1 MLQFHH
7 DTFVSLSFTLD
18 AAFTSC
24 RCFVDCISHHC
35 LEQNCSPSWSL
46 PSTISSIGKLGMQSL
61 RYTPNISNTSSSSFK
76 QKQRADRFASL
87 PASYTGPLTTQQK
100 SILSKPIAELVKEVQ
115 NNITSPIDILRTY
128 GKTTRAA
135 HARTNCVTELLLPDA
150 ESWSQSP
157 DVNLKGPLAGIPV
170 SLKDS
175 IAVGGF
181 DVTVGYSMHA
191 NKPYAEDGIMVKLL
205 KRAGAIPHAK
215 TALPITLLSFE
226 STNSLWGIA
235 KNPHNTK
242 YSPGGSTGGEGAL
255 LALNGS
261 RIGIG
266 SDVAGSVR
274 APAAWSG
281 IFSLRCSTGRW
292 PKMGMNTSM
301 PGQEGI
307 PSVFSPMA
315 RTLDD
320 LTYFAKSLIGM
331 KPWEV
336 DYTVHPIPWRDEVY
350 TAARENK
357 KLRIGLMSTDGVCR
371 PSPAIKRGL
380 DLTVAALKKAGH
392 EIVPIEVTDFPATA
406 TPANALQIASVLLCG
421 DGGKTFKSF
430 FRSFE
435 TNDPGAAQIYGY
447 MALPRPIKYLWYLYV
462 RYVRGDPLW
471 ASLLRYFHPLS
482 AVQNWSWVAKREA
495 FRATWFSWLN
505 PSHDQH
511 KFDFILCPA
520 NATPALPHG
529 AMHDAVSS
537 CGYTFLWNLLDYSA
551 GVIPVTKVDAK
562 VDALPR
568 DFKPANGVEVGAYK
582 HYDSVAMAGLP
593 CAVQVVGAGR
603 RLVEEEVLGFMG
615 ITEEA
620 LRNDGVF
627 YQHLNIEEYMGSDG
641 KSAPV
646 VIEPTEK
653 KGVGADKEI
662 GGEHEKEIIQHELE
676 MLGGSS

>member
-1 MLQFHH
+1 MVAPFDYFEHRK
-7 DTFVSLSFTLD
+7 
-18 AAFTSC
+18 AC
-24 RCFVDCISHHC
+24 
-35 LEQNCSPSWSL
+35 
-46 PSTISSIGKLGMQSL
+46 
-61 RYTPNISNTSSSSFK
+61 SFK

-87 PASYTGPLTTQQK
+87 PSSYSAPLTTQQK
-100 SILSKPIAELVKEVQ
+100 SILSKPIAELVQDVQ
-115 NNITSPIDILRTY
+115 NHITSPIDILRTY

-135 HARTNCVTELLLPDA
+135 HARTNCVTELMLPEA
-150 ESWSQSP
+150 ESWSQSS

-175 IAVGGF
+175 IAVGGY
-181 DVTVGYSMHA
+181 DVTVGYSMHV

-226 STNSLWGIA
+226 STNSVWGVA

-292 PKMGMNTSM
+292 PKMGVNTSM

-307 PSVFSPMA
+307 PSVFSPMT

-320 LTYFAKSLIGM
+320 LIYFTKSLINM

-336 DYTVHPIPWRDEVY
+336 DHTVHPIPWRDDLY
-350 TAARENK
+350 TSARESK
-357 KLRIGLMSTDGVCR
+357 KLKIGLMSTDGVCR

-380 DLTVAALKKAGH
+380 DLTAAALKKAGH
-392 EIVPIEVTDFPATA
+392 EVIPIEVSDFPATA

-435 TNDPGAAQIYGY
+435 ANDPGAAQIYGY
-447 MALPRPIKYLWYLYV
+447 MAIPRPVKYLWYLYV
-462 RYVRGDPLW
+462 RYIRGDPLW

-495 FRATWFSWLN
+495 FRATWFAWLN

-551 GVIPVTKVDAK
+551 GVIPVTKVDASE
-562 VDALPR
+562 DALPQ

-582 HYDSVAMAGLP
+582 HYDSVKMQGLP

-603 RLVEEEVLGFMG
+603 RLMEEEVLGYMDV
-615 ITEEA
+615 TETA
-620 LRNDGVF
+620 LREDGVV
-627 YQHLNIEEYMGSDG
+627 YQHLNIEDYMDG
-641 KSAPV
+641 KSEV
-646 VIEPTEK
+646 VKSTESKTAKPKESTMTTTEK
-653 KGVGADKEI
+653 PD
-662 GGEHEKEIIQHELE
+662 GGDDDEVEMNVEHEKEIVEHEME